1 MFYIV
6 RIAIACIAVLLTLLF
21 TKRTKNRRRI
31 VAIVIVMVAVLYQF
45 SVVFPIEQIHK
56 YDNAEEVF
64 HYMYSGNIDFIE
76 YGQDSAFVSFR
87 RQSSPGSFRSAV
99 ILKKDGKYIVG
110 FPKKIECIYSYSDS
124 GADVDFYHLK
134 NTNDYY
140 LTIFGAVDTDSVS
153 DSENHKFNFANGKMS
168 STTMVYIKDIS
179 NYSLTY
185 TSFEHKYTISTYME
199 NDELRF
205 NVTGDINNSSEY
217 LKGNTGDGSVC

>member
-168 STTMVYIKDIS
+168 STTTVYIKDIS

-199 NDELRF
+199 NDELCF
-205 NVTGDINNSSEY
+205 NVTGDIDNSSE
-217 LKGNTGDGSVC
+217 LERIKANK

>member
-1 MFYIV
+1 MFYMIRLV
-6 RIAIACIAVLLTLLF
+6 IACIAVLLAVLF
-21 TKRTKNRRRI
+21 TKRTKNRKRI
-31 VAIVIVMVAVLYQF
+31 VAIVLVMIAVLYQF

-56 YDNAEEVF
+56 YDNVEDVF

-87 RQSSPGSFRSAV
+87 RQSSPGSFRSAI

-110 FPKKIECIYSYSDS
+110 FPKKNECIYSYSDS
-124 GADVDFYHLK
+124 GAGVDFYHLK

-153 DSENHKFNFANGKMS
+153 DSENHNFNFANGKMS
-168 STTMVYIKDIS
+168 STTTVYINDIS

-185 TSFEHKYTISTYME
+185 TSLEHEYTISTYME
-199 NDELRF
+199 NGELRF
-205 NVTGDINNSSEY
+205 NATGDINNSSEY
-217 LKGNTGDGSVC
+217 LNNT

>member
-6 RIAIACIAVLLTLLF
+6 RIVIACIAVLLTLLF

-56 YDNAEEVF
+56 YDNVEDVF
-64 HYMYSGNIDFIE
+64 DYMYSGNIDFIE

-87 RQSSPGSFRSAV
+87 QESSPNSFRSAV

-110 FPKKIECIYSYSDS
+110 FPQKNERIYYCS
-124 GADVDFYHLK
+124 GSGVSVSFYHLK

-140 LTIFGAVDTDSVS
+140 LTIFGSVDTDSVS

-168 STTMVYIKDIS
+168 STTTVYIKDIS

-185 TSFEHKYTISTYME
+185 TALEHEYTISTYME
-199 NDELRF
+199 NEELRF
-205 NVTGDINNSSEY
+205 NVTGDINNSSE
-217 LKGNTGDGSVC
+217 LERIKANK